1 VDNNSRTISTPF
13 DATTPPWRLAIFRDM
28 ELVPPFLRGRDI
40 FVRTLKP
47 IWTDGSHPMS
57 GEATGGAW
65 CYVTNL
71 EQWEGKL
78 ARTQVETVQLL
89 DEYAHDVALIRA
101 ATWMPQAYPI
111 RSYVGGAP

>member
-1 VDNNSRTISTPF
+1 MDNNSRTISTPF

-40 FVRTLKP
+40 FVRTLTP

-89 DEYAHDVALIRA
+89 DDYAHDVALIRA
-101 ATWMPQAYPI
+101 AT
-111 RSYVGGAP
+111 V